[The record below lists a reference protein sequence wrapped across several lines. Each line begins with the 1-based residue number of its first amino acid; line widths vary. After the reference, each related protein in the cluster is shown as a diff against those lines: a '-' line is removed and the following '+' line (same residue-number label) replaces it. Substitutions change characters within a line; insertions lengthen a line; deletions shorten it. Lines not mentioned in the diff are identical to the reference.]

1 MRKPF
6 ADTSFSLRRQILPLM
21 VFWGNAP
28 LISGVISSGV
38 RPMIRNTP
46 NANLYISET
55 LPKAQRTEGLSSF
68 AFLSVSNQSIN
79 NSSKSGWV
87 NWVWKVWSGWLRFV
101 FRLVLVGL
109 VGLVLYVWQS
119 CQQLVRVVLAS
130 SSKICQSR
138 GQLIKAGKKCQSY
151 RQLLSAFIGD
161 YPSRSLKL
169 RYVLIGYLILKPNGP
184 PHGSW
189 RPV

>member
-55 LPKAQRTEGLSSF
+55 LPKAQRTDGVEF
-68 AFLSVSNQSIN
+68 FCFLECFKSIN
-79 NSSKSGWV
+79 NSSKSDWV

-130 SSKICQSR
+130 SSKI
-138 GQLIKAGKKCQSY
+138 Y
-151 RQLLSAFIGD
+151 RQLLSATQVG
-161 YPSRSLKL
+161 R
-169 RYVLIGYLILKPNGP
+169 
-184 PHGSW
+184 
-189 RPV
+189 

>member
-6 ADTSFSLRRQILPLM
+6 ADTSSSLRRQILPLM

-38 RPMIRNTP
+38 RLMIRNTP
-46 NANLYISET
+46 NANLYISEA

-68 AFLSVSNQSIN
+68 AFLSVSYQSITQV
-79 NSSKSGWV
+79 SLVGWI
-87 NWVWKVWSGWLRFV
+87 GFGRFGLV
-101 FRLVLVGL
+101 GLDLFFRLVLVGL

-119 CQQLVRVVLAS
+119 CQQLVGVFLAS

-151 RQLLSAFIGD
+151 RQFLSAFTGE
-161 YPSRSLKL
+161 
-169 RYVLIGYLILKPNGP
+169 
-184 PHGSW
+184 
-189 RPV
+189 